1 MIKAFKTMA
10 DAYRKIADDEDMS
23 PEDRELVLQKI
34 RVYDHMSLLEK
45 KDIEIVYQSGM
56 FNDLIRRDVSN
67 ALRDAHVNRD
77 LFASVFRQMEIRWN

>member
-1 MIKAFKTMA
+1 MIKAFKIMA

-67 ALRDAHVNRD
+67 AFRDAHVNRD

>member
-45 KDIEIVYQSGM
+45 EDIEVVYQSGM
-56 FNDLIRRDVSN
+56 FNDLIRRDVSSV
-67 ALRDAHVNRD
+67 LRDAGVNRD

>member
-1 MIKAFKTMA
+1 MA

-45 KDIEIVYQSGM
+45 KDIEIGKRIPKILHSQ
-56 FNDLIRRDVSN
+56 
-67 ALRDAHVNRD
+67 
-77 LFASVFRQMEIRWN
+77 